1 VPQQFINNW
10 AALLTSGITDVATT
24 IPIAA
29 VDAAKISDASA
40 TNYYYLTLDDSAN
53 IEIVKVTAANGSTG
67 DLTVVRA
74 QEGTTGYAFLAG
86 DLIEAR
92 ATAQSFDDLQNMPDT
107 HADNALLKGD
117 AANSKKL
124 QATGLVVDDDNN
136 LKGHGAT
143 IRTVTGT
150 TDTILAADNGGVVEY
165 TNAAAITVTFPQQST
180 TTIAKGFQCL
190 IVQRGA
196 GQVTVVKEGSD
207 VIESKDSNVKLTGQ
221 YSAATIILVNT
232 TTQNNILLIGDLS
245 A

>member
-1 VPQQFINNW
+1 MPQQFINNW

-107 HADNALLKGD
+107 HADNALLKGN

-136 LKGHGAT
+136 LSGHGAT
-143 IRTVTGT
+143 IRTVAGT
-150 TDTILAADNGGVVEY
+150 TDTILAADNGIVVEY
-165 TNAAAITVTFPQQST
+165 TSATAVAVTLPQQST
-180 TTIAKGFQCL
+180 TTLPKGFQCL
-190 IVQRGA
+190 IAQRGA
-196 GQVTVVKEGSD
+196 GQVTIAKEGTD
-207 VIESKDSNVKLTGQ
+207 VIESKDGNVKLTGQ
-221 YSAATIILVNT
+221 YSAATVILVNT
-232 TTQNNILLIGDLS
+232 TTQNNWLVIGDLS